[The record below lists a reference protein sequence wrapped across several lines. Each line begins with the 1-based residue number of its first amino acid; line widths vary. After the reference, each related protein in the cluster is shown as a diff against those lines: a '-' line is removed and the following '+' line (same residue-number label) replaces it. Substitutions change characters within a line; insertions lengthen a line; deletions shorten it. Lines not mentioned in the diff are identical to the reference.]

1 MLASLCSQEKCGVL
15 LWTVAYVYVMRL
27 AKTRVICYCLY
38 MNSFDTSQ
46 EWGAK
51 HITALEHPISEFN
64 ARGGLDLDEYQRVE
78 QHLTTEH
85 PDLGKEEWAKLQKE
99 LPAFE
104 LLEDPSTG
112 QKMRVQKFN
121 WPENSQVAE
130 QTVTFLNMP
139 FSVPA
144 DPNHIQYEH
153 YLVAKELGSPFV
165 VFENPAYGDS
175 DKLTQ
180 AQKDALKDDG
190 DFGPIAESML
200 GIANVL
206 GVRKANF
213 MGYSMGAETAAA
225 MAAHA
230 SKHGIEV
237 ENLFVM
243 EAPRVTTHKP
253 AKLGRDFMSDAGNL
267 KFTWKHPAD
276 PVLREV
282 GKLKPSLPKGT
293 LSYGRAMTKGGLS
306 IDLSTALYTQ
316 PNMRLT
322 IASAGASK
330 ISPSEANN
338 TVFTELRS
346 AYPERS
352 IRRIIIPGEGHAY
365 GDSGQR
371 FAQLGKL
378 VLR

>member
-1 MLASLCSQEKCGVL
+1 
-15 LWTVAYVYVMRL
+15 
-27 AKTRVICYCLY
+27 
-38 MNSFDTSQ
+38 MNSSGTSP
-46 EWGAK
+46 EWNAK

-64 ARGGLDLDEYQRVE
+64 ARGGLDLDEYQKVE
-78 QHLTTEH
+78 QHLITEH
-85 PDLGKEEWAKLQKE
+85 PHLGADEWIKIQKE

-104 LLEDPSTG
+104 LREDPNTG
-112 QKMRVQKFN
+112 QKIRIQKFN
-121 WPENSQVAE
+121 WPEDGQVAE
-130 QTVTFLNMP
+130 QAVTFMNMP

-153 YLVAKELGSPFV
+153 YLVAKELESPFV
-165 VFENPAYGDS
+165 VFENPAYGGS

-190 DFGPIAESML
+190 DFGPIAEYML
-200 GIANVL
+200 GIAGSL
-206 GVRKANF
+206 GVKKVNF
-213 MGYSMGAETAAA
+213 IGYSMGAETAAA

-243 EAPRVTTHKP
+243 EAPRITTHKP
-253 AKLGRDFMSDAGNL
+253 VKLARDFMSDASNL
-267 KFTWKHPAD
+267 KFTWKHPID

-293 LSYGRAMTKGGLS
+293 LSYGKAMTKGGLDA
-306 IDLSTALYTQ
+306 DLRTALDSQ

-338 TVFTELRS
+338 TVFTGLGS
-346 AYPERS
+346 AYPDRS

-378 VLR
+378 ILR

>member
-1 MLASLCSQEKCGVL
+1 MNNFDAS
-15 LWTVAYVYVMRL
+15 R
-27 AKTRVICYCLY
+27 
-38 MNSFDTSQ
+38 

-64 ARGGLDLDEYQRVE
+64 ARGGLDLEEYQRIE
-78 QHLTTEH
+78 KHLTTVH
-85 PDLGKEEWAKLQKE
+85 HHLGKEQWAEVQKE

-104 LLEDPSTG
+104 LLEDPITG
-112 QKMRVQKFN
+112 QKIRVQKFN
-121 WPENSQVAE
+121 WPEDGELSE
-130 QTVTFLNMP
+130 ETVTFMNMP

-144 DPNHIQYEH
+144 DPDHIQYEH
-153 YLVAKELGSPFV
+153 YLVAKELESPFV

-180 AQKDALKDDG
+180 AQKDALRNDG
-190 DFGPIAESML
+190 DFRPIAESML

-213 MGYSMGAETAAA
+213 IGYSMGAETAAA

-230 SKHGIEV
+230 SKHDIEV

-243 EAPRVTTHKP
+243 EAPRITTHKP
-253 AKLGRDFMSDAGNL
+253 IKLARDFMSDAGNL
-267 KFTWKHPAD
+267 KFTWKHPID

-293 LSYGRAMTKGGLS
+293 MSYGRAMTAGGLTN
-306 IDLSTALYTQ
+306 DLRAAIESQ

-322 IASAGASK
+322 IASAEASK
-330 ISPSEANN
+330 VSPLEANN

-346 AYPERS
+346 AYPDRS

-365 GDSGQR
+365 GDSGHR